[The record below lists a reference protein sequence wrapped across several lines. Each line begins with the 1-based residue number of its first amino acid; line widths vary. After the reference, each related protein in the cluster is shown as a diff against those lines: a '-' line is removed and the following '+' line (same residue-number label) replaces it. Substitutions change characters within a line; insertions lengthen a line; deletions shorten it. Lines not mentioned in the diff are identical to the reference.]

1 MGYEFVD
8 EDEKTICFGSY
19 CDCGYGAQPGRKNGY
34 EFVDEDEKTICF
46 GGKMGT
52 VPKLRS

>member
-19 CDCGYGAQPGRKNGY
+19 CDCGYGAQPGRK
-34 EFVDEDEKTICF
+34 
-46 GGKMGT
+46 MGT

>member
-1 MGYEFVD
+1 MRYEFVD

-19 CDCGYGAQPGRKNGY
+19 CDCGYG
-34 EFVDEDEKTICF
+34 
-46 GGKMGT
+46 GKMGT